1 MASER
6 EIAAGRGKATIGIDL
21 GGTNIAAGV
30 VDESGRI
37 LAQSHR
43 RTLPERPYQEVVAD
57 MALTAKDAVRAA
69 NLAMEDISSIGV
81 GVPGFFDKK
90 AGVVV
95 FCTNLGWHDV
105 PLRAEMRKHIDLPV
119 YGDNDAT
126 VAGFA
131 EAIAGVSRG
140 VDSSVFLTLGTGLGS
155 GIIMD
160 GKPWSGAHGVGGELG
175 HIMYKQGGIP
185 CTCGAQGCLE
195 RYASATALAR
205 IAREAAER
213 HPESSLAK
221 IAGDRMNAKAVIDEV
236 QKGDAAAIEAF
247 DEYTTHLANGIIT
260 IISFLDPE
268 LIVLGGGVS
277 HAGETLLEPV
287 RRKVEKG
294 KFFKTLPTG
303 KIVLAALGNEAGIIG
318 AAMLHRA

>member
-1 MASER
+1 MV
-6 EIAAGRGKATIGIDL
+6 TVGIDL

-30 VDESGRI
+30 VSQEGKI
-37 LAQSHR
+37 LAQAQR
-43 RTLPERPYQEVVAD
+43 RTQAERPYQQVVRD
-57 MALTAKDAVRAA
+57 MAGTALDAVERAGLTLDDVA
-69 NLAMEDISSIGV
+69 SIGV
-81 GVPGFFDKK
+81 GVPGFFDRKS
-90 AGVVV
+90 GVVV
-95 FCTNLGWHDV
+95 FCTNLGWRDV
-105 PLRAEMRKHIDLPV
+105 PLGAEMARYIDKPL

-131 EAIAGVSRG
+131 EAIAGVSQGARH
-140 VDSSVFLTLGTGLGS
+140 SVFLTLGTGLGS
-155 GIIMD
+155 GIILN
-160 GKPWSGAHGVGGELG
+160 GKIWSGAHGVGGELG

-213 HPESSLAK
+213 YPQSSLAK